1 MPQAS
6 FPSGR
11 VQAILLIAILT
22 VGACLRLYGLENQS
36 LWNDEL
42 CSWFYSHYDCL
53 SDVIDKGVRPDIHPP
68 GYQTVL
74 YFVERYLGDSEA
86 MLRLPSAIAGILSI
100 AAIFLLGKRLYSP
113 WEGLLAAA
121 TMAVMWCPIYYSQE
135 ARSYALLLLF
145 ALLTSYFWIDLV
157 RRLAKNGR
165 IPYGAAVAYI
175 AAAGMAS
182 YLHYY
187 GLFLV
192 ALQGCLAVMLVI
204 RNRRALLAVV
214 ATYALVL
221 LTFAPWIP
229 SMRLQMAGTA
239 GSWIPAP
246 LPTAFLS
253 LIGSLYDGAGVLVVL
268 GLYEC
273 LALVKLYSL
282 IHTEDGVKSDSPPKG
297 EPSGGKACKS
307 SKDKNKTEASAI
319 VAPVVL
325 QKAFPERLLDSPS
338 LLLIAWLVVPFALVY
353 GVSVIGK
360 PILTNRNL
368 IILLPPAYLLMAR
381 AVTQLPVHRVAK
393 FAAAIGFV
401 GLFTFNLFFVI
412 HYYEQPTKE
421 PFREAARFVM
431 DHADPHK
438 NTVVLS
444 YLYNQAFLDYYFRR
458 LGAEQR
464 VDLNAGEDVEIPKL
478 TKLLDERKPERI
490 WYIYSDMTRV
500 PPSQN
505 FLAALCQHART
516 VKRTSFLG
524 VQVLLLE

>member
-1 MPQAS
+1 
-6 FPSGR
+6 
-11 VQAILLIAILT
+11 
-22 VGACLRLYGLENQS
+22 
-36 LWNDEL
+36 
-42 CSWFYSHYDCL
+42 
-53 SDVIDKGVRPDIHPP
+53 
-68 GYQTVL
+68 
-74 YFVERYLGDSEA
+74 
-86 MLRLPSAIAGILSI
+86 
-100 AAIFLLGKRLYSP
+100 LGKRLYSP

-145 ALLTSYFWIDLV
+145 ALLTAYFWIDLV
-157 RRLAKNGR
+157 RRLAQNGR

-307 SKDKNKTEASAI
+307 SKDKNKTEASAPI
-319 VAPVVL
+319 APVVP
-325 QKAFPERLLDSPS
+325 QKAFPER
-338 LLLIAWLVVPFALVY
+338 
-353 GVSVIGK
+353 
-360 PILTNRNL
+360 
-368 IILLPPAYLLMAR
+368 
-381 AVTQLPVHRVAK
+381 PVHRAAK
-393 FAAAIGFV
+393 FAAAIGLV

-444 YLYNQAFLDYYFRR
+444 YLYNRAFLDYYFRR

-490 WYIYSDMTRV
+490 WYVYSDMTRV

-505 FLAALCQHART
+505 FLAVLCQHART